1 MNPAEP
7 DTNEGFYWHVHHD
20 VLMEWCFDAVGRQ
33 AYIRAEKPASE
44 VELRLRLMQ
53 PVRGQLP
60 EVVVKARAEYEKARA
75 EYDKAE
81 AGYEK
86 AQAGYDKAWAG
97 YEKARAGCDKAWA
110 GYEKAQAGYDKA
122 RAGCDKA
129 RAKYNKAISHH
140 QVEIEALH
148 AQECPNCPWNGSI
161 IFPKR
166 TG

>member
-86 AQAGYDKAWAG
+86 AQAGYDKA
-97 YEKARAGCDKAWA
+97 
-110 GYEKAQAGYDKA
+110 